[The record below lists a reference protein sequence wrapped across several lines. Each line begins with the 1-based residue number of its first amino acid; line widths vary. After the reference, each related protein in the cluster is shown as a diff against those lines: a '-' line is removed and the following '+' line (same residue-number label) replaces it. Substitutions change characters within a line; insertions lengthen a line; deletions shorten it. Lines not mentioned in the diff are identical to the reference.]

1 MQKKR
6 SPNYNCS
13 NLAHGV
19 LSIHVILQYPKALEK
34 TRSDCSQVN
43 DDMQETV
50 CLKPLD
56 RRLELYKRKKG
67 KPEGSQG
74 PHDKINT
81 KFLFVDRCCCI
92 MRSIQY
98 CARLSILYIHVCFS
112 TKWSSPSLFPM
123 SLTYLVLR
131 KQPLQKHVH
140 WIARS
145 CFDGSMI

>member
-1 MQKKR
+1 VQKR
-6 SPNYNCS
+6 GHQSVNCS

-34 TRSDCSQVN
+34 TGSDCSQVN

-50 CLKPLD
+50 CLK
-56 RRLELYKRKKG
+56 LYKRKKG

-74 PHDKINT
+74 PHDKTNT
-81 KFLFVDRCCCI
+81 KCLFVDRYCCI
-92 MRSIQY
+92 MRRSIQY
-98 CARLSILYIHVCFS
+98 CARLSILYIHVCFLLS
-112 TKWSSPSLFPM
+112 KWSSPSLFPM
-123 SLTYLVLR
+123 SLTYRVLR